1 MMLEEKSSTGGP
13 EVANL
18 FKEFFSS
25 VYSTNKLNIDE
36 CLGYSKDYADIYQVQ
51 PYISFAVSEIFEAIN
66 SLDLNP
72 CPGPDGI
79 PNTMLRSCIFSL
91 SVPLCIL
98 FNRSLIVG
106 SIPSQWKTRFIT
118 PIYKSGNKSVIANYR
133 PVANQ
138 LYQNC

>member
-1 MMLEEKSSTGGP
+1 MQTESKLCNLRYLQKIQSNLTSDPKSFWRYINGLKTNNCIPQTMMLEEKSSTGGP

-66 SLDLNP
+66 SLD
-72 CPGPDGI
+72 
-79 PNTMLRSCIFSL
+79 
-91 SVPLCIL
+91 
-98 FNRSLIVG
+98 
-106 SIPSQWKTRFIT
+106 
-118 PIYKSGNKSVIANYR
+118 
-133 PVANQ
+133 
-138 LYQNC
+138 